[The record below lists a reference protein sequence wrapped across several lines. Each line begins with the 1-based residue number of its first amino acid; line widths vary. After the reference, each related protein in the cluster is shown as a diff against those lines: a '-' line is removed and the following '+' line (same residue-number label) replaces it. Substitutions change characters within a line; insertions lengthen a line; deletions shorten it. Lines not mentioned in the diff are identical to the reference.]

1 MLIRKALEKNR
12 QSYVIV
18 ITMVMMMMMMMMM
31 MKMMMMMMMMS
42 TFAGDIRAEPLGA
55 GVVEE
60 ALGVGKTHYQVT
72 CKHCHRSHHCG
83 QNQLYKTIIDHGQEF
98 DGFEPTISIVPI

>member
-1 MLIRKALEKNR
+1 MRRKS
-12 QSYVIV
+12 SYADGLPEETIKVIV
-18 ITMVMMMMMMMMM
+18 TVIRIIILV
-31 MKMMMMMMMMS
+31 KMMMMMI

-72 CKHCHRSHHCG
+72 
-83 QNQLYKTIIDHGQEF
+83 
-98 DGFEPTISIVPI
+98 

>member
-1 MLIRKALEKNR
+1 MRRKS
-12 QSYVIV
+12 SYADELSEEAIKVIV
-18 ITMVMMMMMMMMM
+18 TVI
-31 MKMMMMMMMMS
+31 KMMMMMS

-72 CKHCHRSHHCG
+72 
-83 QNQLYKTIIDHGQEF
+83 
-98 DGFEPTISIVPI
+98 

>member
-1 MLIRKALEKNR
+1 MRRKS
-12 QSYVIV
+12 SYADELSEEAIKVIV
-18 ITMVMMMMMMMMM
+18 TVIKT
-31 MKMMMMMMMMS
+31 MMMMMMMMS

-72 CKHCHRSHHCG
+72 CKHCHRSHRCG
-83 QNQLYKTIIDHGQEF
+83 QNQLYKTIIDNGQEF
-98 DGFEPTISIVPI
+98 DGGEPSKHCSNDG

>member
-1 MLIRKALEKNR
+1 MRRKS
-12 QSYVIV
+12 SYADGLPEETIKVIV
-18 ITMVMMMMMMMMM
+18 TVIRIIIVG
-31 MKMMMMMMMMS
+31 KMMMSMMI

-72 CKHCHRSHHCG
+72 
-83 QNQLYKTIIDHGQEF
+83 
-98 DGFEPTISIVPI
+98 

>member
-1 MLIRKALEKNR
+1 MRRKS
-12 QSYVIV
+12 SYGDELPEETIKVIV
-18 ITMVMMMMMMMMM
+18 TVI
-31 MKMMMMMMMMS
+31 KMMMMS

-72 CKHCHRSHHCG
+72 
-83 QNQLYKTIIDHGQEF
+83 
-98 DGFEPTISIVPI
+98 